1 MRSWPQWFSV
11 GRPMK
16 SWRGSIPFWCVLV
29 LTICSVACMTT
40 APALARSHWG
50 EYHQLVATAW
60 TYVDRAYVDA
70 SFNGQNWWRIRRQAL
85 EQSLSTREAAYAV
98 IEDMLSSLGDPF
110 TRFLDPQHFA
120 SLQTS
125 TAGELSGVGL
135 QIAVDQQQQIVVVS
149 PIEGSPAE
157 AAQIQPGDVILAVDG
172 ERVQNWGL
180 DEVAEKMRG
189 SVGTSLHLLL
199 QREQEQFQ
207 IQLVREAIN
216 INPVRFR
223 LITATTDQP
232 SVAYIRLSQFNGNA
246 AQEVKAAMMTA
257 ERVGV
262 AGYILDLRN
271 NSGGLLQS
279 AIEIAQLWLD
289 SGDIVLVTGRAGIQ
303 DRISASHQPLTH
315 APLVVLVNQGTASAS
330 EILAGAL
337 QDNHRARLVGTRTF
351 GKGLIQS
358 LFELQD
364 GSGLA
369 VTTAHYLT
377 PQGHDIHELGITP
390 DDVVEVSAQ
399 VPLSAAQMGTDRD
412 YQFQEALQILL
423 TPFVESVA

>member
-1 MRSWPQWFSV
+1 MAAS
-11 GRPMK
+11 
-16 SWRGSIPFWCVLV
+16 
-29 LTICSVACMTT
+29 
-40 APALARSHWG
+40 PALASSRWG
-50 EYHQLVATAW
+50 EYHKLVATAW
-60 TYVDRAYVDA
+60 TFVDRAYVDA

-85 EQSLSTREAAYAV
+85 EHPLPTREAAYAV

-157 AAQIQPGDVILAVDG
+157 TAQILPGDVILAVDG
-172 ERVQNWGL
+172 ESVQNWGL

-189 SVGTSLHLLL
+189 SVGTTLRLLL
-199 QREQEQFQ
+199 QRGQEQFQ
-207 IQLVREAIN
+207 IQLVRQSIN

-223 LITATTDQP
+223 LIPSPTDQP
-232 SVAYIRLSQFNGNA
+232 PVGYIRLSQFNGNA
-246 AQEVKAAMMTA
+246 AQEVKEAMLTA
-257 ERVGV
+257 ERAGV
-262 AGYILDLRN
+262 EGYILDLRN

-279 AIEIAQLWLD
+279 AIEIAQMWLD
-289 SGDIVLVTGRAGIQ
+289 TGDIVLVTGRAGIQ
-303 DRISASHQPLTH
+303 DRIAAAHQSLTH

-369 VTTAHYLT
+369 VTTARYLT
-377 PQGHDIHELGITP
+377 PQGRDIHEQGITP
-390 DDVVEVSAQ
+390 DDIVEVSAQ

-412 YQFQEALQILL
+412 YQFQKGLQILRKPL
-423 TPFVESVA
+423 VAALA